1 MLLLKGVFG
10 IWSGRSRF
18 KGVFGILMGSVVLL
32 LALGKV
38 LMQIYL
44 HEKFLLKGVYKPL
57 DEVQFGLV
65 IGKVLL
71 LKGVY
76 MDFYLLKLGPRWP
89 QLFPP
94 R

>member
-1 MLLLKGVFG
+1 M
-10 IWSGRSRF
+10 
-18 KGVFGILMGSVVLL
+18 
-32 LALGKV
+32 
-38 LMQIYL
+38 LMQIHL

-65 IGKVLL
+65 IGKVVL

-76 MDFYLLKLGPRWP
+76 MDFYLLKWP